1 MEYDHES
8 QVTSFISGLLLG
20 AIIGAGVAM
29 LTAPQSGRR
38 TRRRIR
44 RAAVDLR
51 DSAGDRWE
59 ELADEVKG
67 KVDEAIDGAR
77 KKLASRG

>member
-1 MEYDHES
+1 MEYDHEAR
-8 QVTSFISGLLLG
+8 VTNFISGLVLG

-44 RAAVDLR
+44 KTATSIR
-51 DSAGDRWE
+51 DNAGDRWE
-59 ELADEVKG
+59 ELADDVKV
-67 KVDEAIDGAR
+67 KVDDAIEGAR
-77 KKLASRG
+77 QKFAR

>member
-1 MEYDHES
+1 MEYDHEA
-8 QVTSFISGLLLG
+8 QVTNFISGLILG

-44 RAAVDLR
+44 KAATGIR
-51 DSAGDRWE
+51 GTAGDRWE
-59 ELADEVKG
+59 ELADEVRV
-67 KVDEAIDGAR
+67 KVDDAIEGAR
-77 KKLASRG
+77 EKFAR

>member
-1 MEYDHES
+1 MEYDHEA

-20 AIIGAGVAM
+20 AVIGAGVAL

-44 RAAVDLR
+44 RTAVDLR
-51 DSAGDRWE
+51 DQATDRWD
-59 ELADEVKG
+59 ELAEEVKG
-67 KVDEAIDGAR
+67 KVDDAMDIAR
-77 KKLASRG
+77 KRIAG